1 MRKKDF
7 VAIVMAAIVILG
19 VGGGVFGLLQA
30 HLVPLDQISLQRK
43 HRDDVVVSWEGEE
56 FWIPKGC
63 HVGYFGNR
71 EPSVSVNGFNQ
82 VIGVQFPGNQ

>member
-30 HLVPLDQISLQRK
+30 HLVPLD
-43 HRDDVVVSWEGEE
+43 
-56 FWIPKGC
+56 
-63 HVGYFGNR
+63 
-71 EPSVSVNGFNQ
+71 
-82 VIGVQFPGNQ
+82 